1 MSVPCPFDVR
11 PALTALLSFT
21 DVPTQECTARS
32 VDVLERA
39 RSRMPGMS
47 PAIQRVA
54 QTVLGNPERALGFS
68 AARLADVS
76 GSSVGSVVRFC
87 QELGY
92 PGYQDFKLGLA
103 ARPIV
108 ERAPQ
113 HAVLGLE
120 DEPTEVARKVLGSIV
135 SGLSSAGRSLDLDKL
150 VEVAKLLGDA
160 RRILVVGIGTSTPLA
175 SDFASRLF
183 GAGVLAS
190 YPADTRGQ
198 LDAATRLGPGDVCF
212 AISNSGTTEHTIAAV
227 RESRANGAA
236 TAALTSYAT
245 APLASTA
252 DHVIIVG
259 CPADLYRSADM
270 ASRIAHHTVIQVLW
284 ALIRHQQE

>member
-1 MSVPCPFDVR
+1 
-11 PALTALLSFT
+11 
-21 DVPTQECTARS
+21 
-32 VDVLERA
+32 
-39 RSRMPGMS
+39 MPGMS

-54 QTVLGNPERALGFS
+54 VTVLGDPERTLSLS

-87 QELGY
+87 QELGF

-103 ARPIV
+103 ARAVV
-108 ERAPQ
+108 ERGPAPT
-113 HAVLGLE
+113 ALSPE
-120 DEPTEVARKVLGSIV
+120 DEPADAARKVFASIV
-135 SGLSSAGRSLDLDKL
+135 ANLASTGRSLDVDML
-150 VEVAKLLGDA
+150 VDVAGILGEA

-183 GAGVLAS
+183 GVGVIAS

-212 AISNSGTTEHTIAAV
+212 AISNSGTTAHTIDAV
-227 RESRANGAA
+227 RESRANGA
-236 TAALTSYAT
+236 TTVALTSHAT

-252 DHVIIVG
+252 DRVLIAG

-284 ALIRHQQE
+284 ALMRHQQE